1 MATSPY
7 VADVTQSDFDTL
19 VLNRSRTTPVLVDFW
34 ASWCAP
40 CKMLMPVLARLAD
53 QYQGKFYLAKVNTDV
68 ERELA
73 TRYGIRSLPTVKLF
87 KDGAVVDE
95 FMGVQ
100 PEPAI
105 REIIDRHAPRPS
117 DTLLREARQALE
129 SNQTRKAADILKRA
143 LDMEPENDH
152 VRMELAGLLLAEGR
166 MEDGERMLDSLS
178 RAAKSAP
185 EAVAMLARLEI
196 AHIAAVSAAPDELER
211 ILAAKPEASEA
222 RYQLSAHKVLQGDYE
237 SALALLLEIVRH
249 DRRFRDDAA
258 HKTMLTI
265 FTLLGGKGD
274 LVKRYR
280 NQLSMAL
287 N

>member
-1 MATSPY
+1 MTTSPY

-19 VLNRSRTTPVLVDFW
+19 VLNRSHTTPVLVDFW

-53 QYQGKFYLAKVNTDV
+53 QYHGKFYLAKVNTDV

-73 TRYGIRSLPTVKLF
+73 TRYGIRSLPTIKLF

-100 PEPAI
+100 PEPVI

-117 DTLLREARQALE
+117 DALLREARQALE
-129 SNQTRKAADILKRA
+129 SSQTHKAADILKRA
-143 LDMEPENDH
+143 LDMDPENDH
-152 VRMELAGLLLAEGR
+152 VKMELAGLLLAEGR
-166 MEDGERMLDSLS
+166 MEDGERLLDSLS

-185 EAVAMLARLEI
+185 EAAAMLARLEI
-196 AHIAAVSAAPDELER
+196 AHIAAGGPALDELER
-211 ILAAKPEASEA
+211 IVAARPEANEA

-258 HKTMLTI
+258 RKMMLTI

-280 NQLSMAL
+280 SQLSMAL

>member
-1 MATSPY
+1 MTNSPY

-19 VLNRSRTTPVLVDFW
+19 VLNRSHTTPVLVDFW

-53 QYQGKFYLAKVNTDV
+53 QYQGRFYLAKVNTDV

-100 PEPAI
+100 PEPVI

-117 DTLLREARQALE
+117 DALLREARQALE
-129 SNQTRKAADILKRA
+129 GKQTRKAADILKRA

-152 VRMELAGLLLAEGR
+152 VRMELAGLLLAEGH

-178 RAAKSAP
+178 HTAKSAP

-196 AHIAAVSAAPDELER
+196 AHIAAGSPAPDELER

-258 HKTMLTI
+258 RKTMLTI

>member
-1 MATSPY
+1 MTNSPY

-19 VLNRSRTTPVLVDFW
+19 VLNRSHTTPVLVDFW

-100 PEPAI
+100 PEPVI

-117 DTLLREARQALE
+117 DTLLHEARQALE
-129 SNQTRKAADILKRA
+129 SNQTRQAADILKRA
-143 LDMEPENDH
+143 LDMDPENDH
-152 VRMELAGLLLAEGR
+152 VKMELASLLLAEGR
-166 MEDGERMLDSLS
+166 VEDGERMLDSLS

-196 AHIAAVSAAPDELER
+196 AHIAAGSPAPDELAR
-211 ILAAKPEASEA
+211 IIAAKPEASEA

-258 HKTMLTI
+258 RKTMLTI